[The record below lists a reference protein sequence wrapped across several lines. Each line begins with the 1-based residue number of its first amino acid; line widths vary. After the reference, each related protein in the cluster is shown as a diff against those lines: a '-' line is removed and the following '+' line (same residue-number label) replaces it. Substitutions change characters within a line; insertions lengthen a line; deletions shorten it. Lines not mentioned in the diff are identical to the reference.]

1 MSSCSNCGTV
11 LAPAERFCSRC
22 GGPPAPD
29 SQIET
34 LASPRTGARS
44 PASSPPSSEALQFA
58 PGTVLSDRY
67 RIVAALGRGGM
78 GEVYR
83 ADDLKLGH
91 PVALKFLPRAFAEDP
106 HRLEMFHAE
115 VRNSRQVSHPNV
127 CRVYDIGQFQDLT
140 FLTME
145 YIDGED
151 LASLLRRIGRL
162 PPDKGLELA
171 HQLCA
176 GLAAAHDAGLLHR
189 DLKPA
194 NVMLDGRGRARIT
207 DFGLAVGTED
217 IGGRLLFA
225 GTPAYMA
232 PEQRAGAPASVK
244 TDLYALGLVLFEL
257 FTGKRALED
266 NHLSAWIRPESH
278 GEREPKSRTTTGRGR
293 SSTSSSS
300 LSSSSMGAVD
310 PLVRKAILRCL
321 EQDPARRPNSA
332 LEVARALPGGDP
344 LAATLAAGE
353 TPAPEMVAAAGEE
366 IAISVGAAAVIVVA
380 ILVLLILNVPLSRRG
395 TFVGLAP
402 EVKPREL
409 LEDRAQQI
417 AKQAGYTDSAADS
430 YAFFHVPSTYVQWR
444 EQKDP
449 QGWYRHLNSAV
460 PDVYRFA
467 YRTSP
472 QWLFAYN
479 SYGNPDIDDPP
490 MTVPG
495 MTTTIVDGKGRLMEF
510 HAVPPSSDQDLRA
523 GGVPDWAAMFSA
535 GGWNFTDFK
544 ATMPH
549 DLPNVAFDARAAWDA
564 TSNESRLHVEAASLR
579 GRPVAF
585 SVSGPWV
592 KVRASSG
599 SSLVSQLIF
608 DFLILVALPVFGG
621 IRARRNL
628 RLGRGDPAGA
638 TKLSIIVVIVIAA
651 NTLLAQHWVAD
662 LSIINAVLAN
672 AGLTLILAIAVWV
685 AYVAIEPAL
694 RRHAPHLLIS
704 WARVLTGRLNDGLVG
719 RDMLIGCLAALSVST
734 VHLVFTALPW
744 WFGIARI
751 RPYSAAAVLS
761 DTPHFVG
768 SLLSQ
773 VWVAILVPL
782 SIAFSY
788 AVLRMRIRKPWIASV
803 AVFAIVW
810 PLSFNS
816 EGLFLQ
822 LTLGAIGSLLFVF
835 VFVRFGLVAL
845 TTHIFV
851 ENLLFFYPPVLR
863 SDAWYFAKPLIVL
876 LLVVAIVLFAFRSAL
891 AGRPLFATGAE
902 EP

>member
-1 MSSCSNCGTV
+1 
-11 LAPAERFCSRC
+11 
-22 GGPPAPD
+22 
-29 SQIET
+29 
-34 LASPRTGARS
+34 
-44 PASSPPSSEALQFA
+44 
-58 PGTVLSDRY
+58 
-67 RIVAALGRGGM
+67 M

-91 PVALKFLPRAFAEDP
+91 PVALKFLPRAFAEDL

-217 IGGRLLFA
+217 IGGRLVFA

-244 TDLYALGLVLFEL
+244 TDIYALGLVLFEM

-266 NHLSAWIRPESH
+266 NNLSAWTRPESPTQ
-278 GEREPKSRTTTGRGR
+278 RTPKSKTTNEGSRT
-293 SSTSSSS
+293 SS
-300 LSSSSMGAVD
+300 LSTSGVASVD
-310 PLVRKAILRCL
+310 PVIRKAILRCL

-353 TPAPEMVAAAGEE
+353 TPAPEMVAAAGEN
-366 IAISVGAAAVIVVA
+366 IAISVRAAVIVLIA
-380 ILVLLILNVPLSRRG
+380 IFAMLIVDVPLARRG
-395 TFVGLAP
+395 TFIGLAP
-402 EVKPREL
+402 VVKPREL
-409 LEDRAQQI
+409 LQDRAQQI
-417 AKQAGYTDSAADS
+417 ASEAGYANPVADS
-430 YAFFHVPSTYVQWR
+430 YGFFSIPSSYVQWH
-444 EQKDP
+444 EQIEP
-449 QGWYRHLNSAV
+449 NGWYRKLNSAV
-460 PDVYRFA
+460 PDVYRFV

-472 QWLFAYN
+472 EWLFAYN
-479 SYGNPDIDDPP
+479 SYDNPDVDDPP

-495 MTTTIVDGKGRLMEF
+495 MTTTIVDGAGRLMEF
-510 HAVPPSSDQDLRA
+510 HAVPPSSDKDLSP
-523 GGVPDWAAMFSA
+523 GGVPDWAGMFAA
-535 GGWNFTDFK
+535 GGWNYSDFK
-544 ATMPH
+544 GSQPH
-549 DLPNVAFDARAAWDA
+549 SLPNVAFDGRAAWDG
-564 TSNESRLHVEAASLR
+564 TIEGTPLHVEAASLR
-579 GRPVAF
+579 SRPVSF
-585 SVSGPWV
+585 SVSGPWAGV
-592 KVRASSG
+592 HATSG
-599 SSLVSQLIF
+599 SSAAGQITLYVLIF
-608 DFLILVALPVFGG
+608 FVLPVFGG

-628 RLGRGDPAGA
+628 RLGRGDPVGA
-638 TKLSIIVVIVIAA
+638 TRLSIVVVVVIAA
-651 NTLLAQHWVAD
+651 NTLLEQHWVAD
-662 LSIINAVLAN
+662 RSILNAVIAN
-672 AGLTLILAIAVWV
+672 AGLAFMFAVAVWV

-704 WARVLTGRLNDGLVG
+704 WARVLTGRFNDGLVG
-719 RDMLIGCLAALSVST
+719 RDMMVGCLAALLVST
-734 VHLVFTALPW
+734 IHILFTALPW
-744 WFGIARI
+744 WFEVARI

-768 SLLSQ
+768 SLVSQ

-788 AVLRMRIRKPWIASV
+788 AMLRVRIRRPWIASV
-803 AVFAIVW
+803 IVFAIVW

-822 LTLGAIGSLLFVF
+822 LTMGAIGSFLFVF

-845 TTHIFV
+845 TTEIFV

-876 LLVVAIVLFAFRSAL
+876 LLVIGIVLFAFRSAL
-891 AGRPLFATGAE
+891 AGRPLVAASAE
-902 EP
+902 EL

>member
-1 MSSCSNCGTV
+1 MSSCSNCGSV

-22 GGPPAPD
+22 GGTALD

-34 LASPRTGARS
+34 LAGANPKFSS
-44 PASSPPSSEALQFA
+44 PASNPPSSEALQFA
-58 PGTVLSDRY
+58 PGTVLSERY

-244 TDLYALGLVLFEL
+244 TDIYALGLVLFEM

-266 NHLSAWIRPESH
+266 NNLSAWIRPESH
-278 GEREPKSRTTTGRGR
+278 GERESKSRTTTERSR
-293 SSTSSSS
+293 SSSSSSSSS
-300 LSSSSMGAVD
+300 LSSISAVD
-310 PLVRKAILRCL
+310 PLIRKAILRCL

-332 LEVARALPGGDP
+332 LEVTRALPGGDP

-353 TPAPEMVAAAGEE
+353 TPAPEMVAAAGEN
-366 IAISVGAAAVIVVA
+366 IAISVRAAVVVLIAIFAMLIVD
-380 ILVLLILNVPLSRRG
+380 VPLARRG
-395 TFVGLAP
+395 TFIGLAP

-417 AKQAGYTDSAADS
+417 AKQAGYTDPAADS
-430 YAFFHVPSTYVQWR
+430 YEFFYVPSSYVQWR
-444 EQKDP
+444 EQIEPK
-449 QGWYRHLNSAV
+449 GWYGKLNSAV
-460 PDVYRFA
+460 PDVYRFV

-472 QWLFAYN
+472 EWLFAYN
-479 SYGNPDIDDPP
+479 SYGNPGVDDPP

-495 MTTTIVDGKGRLMEF
+495 MTTTIVDGAGRLMDF
-510 HAVPPSSDQDLRA
+510 HAVPPSSDKDLGA
-523 GGVPDWAAMFSA
+523 GGVPDWAAVFSA
-535 GGWNFTDFK
+535 GGWNFADFK
-544 ATMPH
+544 TTVPH
-549 DLPNVAFDARAAWDA
+549 DLPNVAFDARGAWDG
-564 TSNESRLHVEAASLR
+564 TIDGSPLHVEAASLR
-579 GRPVAF
+579 SKPVAF

-592 KVRASSG
+592 RVHVSSG
-599 SSLVSQLIF
+599 SSAVGQITLYVLIF
-608 DFLILVALPVFGG
+608 FVLPVFGG

-628 RLGRGDPAGA
+628 RLGRGDPVGA
-638 TKLSIIVVIVIAA
+638 TRLSIVVVAVIAA

-662 LSIINAVLAN
+662 RSILNAVIAN
-672 AGLTLILAIAVWV
+672 AGLAFMFAVAVWV

-704 WARVLTGRLNDGLVG
+704 WARVLTGRFNDGLVG
-719 RDMLIGCLAALSVST
+719 RDMLVGCLAALLVST
-734 VHLVFTALPW
+734 IHILLTALPW
-744 WFGIARI
+744 WFALARI

-768 SLLSQ
+768 SVVSQ

-788 AVLRMRIRKPWIASV
+788 AMLRVRIRRPWIASV
-803 AVFAIVW
+803 IVFAIVW

-822 LTLGAIGSLLFVF
+822 LTMGAIGSFLFVF

-845 TTHIFV
+845 TTEIFV

-876 LLVVAIVLFAFRSAL
+876 ILVVAIVLFAFRSAL
-891 AGRPLFATGAE
+891 GGRPLIAQSSE
-902 EP
+902 EL

>member
-22 GGPPAPD
+22 GGAPAPD

-34 LASPRTGARS
+34 LAAPSTGVRS
-44 PASSPPSSEALQFA
+44 PAANPPSSDALQFA
-58 PGTVLSDRY
+58 PGTVLSERY

-244 TDLYALGLVLFEL
+244 TDIYALGLVLFEM

-266 NHLSAWIRPESH
+266 NNLSAWTQPESRAH
-278 GEREPKSRTTTGRGR
+278 GDPKSRTTKEASRTSTAS
-293 SSTSSSS
+293 SSTISS
-300 LSSSSMGAVD
+300 VD

-344 LAATLAAGE
+344 LAAAMAAGE
-353 TPAPEMVAAAGEE
+353 TPAPEMVAAAGQD
-366 IAISVGAAAVIVVA
+366 IAISVRAATIVLIA
-380 ILVLLILNVPLSRRG
+380 IFIMLIADIPLARRG
-395 TFVGLAP
+395 TFIGLAP
-402 EVKPREL
+402 EVKPREI

-417 AKQAGYTDSAADS
+417 AKQVGYGAPVADS
-430 YAFFHVPSTYVQWR
+430 YGYFSIPSSYVQWR
-444 EQKDP
+444 EQIAPK
-449 QGWYRHLNSAV
+449 GWYHKLNSAV
-460 PDVYRFA
+460 PDVYRFV

-472 QWLFAYN
+472 QWLSAFN
-479 SYGNPDIDDPP
+479 SFSNPSVNDPP

-495 MTTTIVDGKGRLMEF
+495 MTTTVVDGSGRLMEF
-510 HAVPPSSDQDLRA
+510 YAVPPASDKDLA
-523 GGVPDWAAMFSA
+523 SAGVPDWADMFAA
-535 GGWNFTDFK
+535 GGWNLSDFK
-544 ATMPH
+544 AAEPH
-549 DLPNVAFDARAAWDA
+549 SLPNVAFDARAAWDGTPA
-564 TSNESRLHVEAASLR
+564 GTPMHIEAASLR
-579 GRPVAF
+579 GKPVAF
-585 SVSGPWV
+585 SVSGAWTAV
-592 KVRASSG
+592 QASSG
-599 SSLVSQLIF
+599 ASLVGQIIYNG
-608 DFLILVALPVFGG
+608 LILVVLPVFGG

-628 RLGRGDPAGA
+628 RLGRGDPVGA
-638 TKLSIIVVIVIAA
+638 TRLGIVVVVVIAA
-651 NTLLAQHWVAD
+651 NTLLGQHWVAQQ
-662 LSIINAVLAN
+662 SIVGAVIAN
-672 AGLTLILAIAVWV
+672 AGLALILAIAVWV
-685 AYVAIEPAL
+685 AYVAIEPVL

-704 WARVLTGRLNDGLVG
+704 WARVLTGRFNDGLVG
-719 RDMLIGCLAALSVST
+719 RDMLIGCLAASVST
-734 VHLVFTALPW
+734 ILHTFSVALPW
-744 WFGIARI
+744 WFAVSRI
-751 RPYSAAAVLS
+751 RPYPASMILS
-761 DTPHFVG
+761 DTPHFIG
-768 SLLSQ
+768 SVVSQ
-773 VWVAILVPL
+773 VWVAVLLPL
-782 SIAFSY
+782 SIAFAY
-788 AVLRMRIRKPWIASV
+788 ALLRLRIRSAWIAS
-803 AVFAIVW
+803 AVVFLVVW

-816 EGLFLQ
+816 EGVFLQ
-822 LTLGAIGSLLFVF
+822 LTMGAVGCLLFVY

-845 TTHIFV
+845 TTFVFV
-851 ENLLFFYPPVLR
+851 ENLIFFYPPVLR
-863 SDAWYFAKPLIVL
+863 PDAWYFAKPLIVL
-876 LLVVAIVLFAFRSAL
+876 LLVVGIVLFAFRSAL
-891 AGRPLFATGAE
+891 AGRPLFAASSDE
-902 EP
+902 L

>member
-1 MSSCSNCGTV
+1 M
-11 LAPAERFCSRC
+11 
-22 GGPPAPD
+22 
-29 SQIET
+29 
-34 LASPRTGARS
+34 
-44 PASSPPSSEALQFA
+44 
-58 PGTVLSDRY
+58 LSDRY
-67 RIVAALGRGGM
+67 RVVAALGRGGM

-244 TDLYALGLVLFEL
+244 TDIYALGLVLFEM

-266 NHLSAWIRPESH
+266 NNLSAWTRSESH
-278 GEREPKSRTTTGRGR
+278 GEREPKSRTTERSR
-293 SSTSSSS
+293 SSSSSSYSS
-300 LSSSSMGAVD
+300 LSSSSSSSSSSISSVD

-321 EQDPARRPNSA
+321 EQDLARRPNSA
-332 LEVARALPGGDP
+332 LEVSRALPGGDP
-344 LAATLAAGE
+344 LAAALAAGE

-366 IAISVGAAAVIVVA
+366 IAISVRAAALIVVA
-380 ILVLLILNVPLSRRG
+380 IVAMIIVNVPLARRG
-395 TFVGLAP
+395 TFIGLAP

-417 AKQAGYTDSAADS
+417 AKQAGYTDPAADS
-430 YAFFHVPSTYVQWR
+430 YTFFYVPSSYVQWR
-444 EQKDP
+444 EQIDP
-449 QGWYRHLNSAV
+449 TGWYRHLNSAV

-472 QWLFAYN
+472 QWLFAIN
-479 SYGNPDIDDPP
+479 SFNNPGLDDPP
-490 MTVPG
+490 LTVPG
-495 MTTTIVDGKGRLMEF
+495 MTMTVVDGLGRLMEF
-510 HAVPPSSDQDLRA
+510 RAAPPKSDKDLPAR
-523 GGVPDWAAMFSA
+523 GGVPDWTAVFAA

-544 ATMPH
+544 ATQPH
-549 DLPNVAFDARAAWDA
+549 DLPNVAFDARAAWEA
-564 TSNESRLHVEAASLR
+564 TSNESPLHVEAASLR
-579 GRPVAF
+579 GKPVAF
-585 SVSGPWV
+585 SVSGPWATV
-592 KVRASSG
+592 QASSG
-599 SSLVSQLIF
+599 SSLVSQFIFNFLIF
-608 DFLILVALPVFGG
+608 VALPVFGG

-628 RLGRGDPAGA
+628 RLGRGDPSGA

-651 NTLLAQHWVAD
+651 NTLLAQHWVAHR
-662 LSIINAVLAN
+662 SIVNAVLAN

-704 WARVLTGRLNDGLVG
+704 WARVLTGRFNDGLVG
-719 RDMLIGCLAALSVST
+719 RDMLIGCLAALFVST
-734 VHLVFTALPW
+734 IHLLFTALPW
-744 WFGIARI
+744 WFALARV

-761 DTPHFVG
+761 DTPHFVA
-768 SLLSQ
+768 SVISQ

-788 AVLRMRIRKPWIASV
+788 AVLRMRIRQPWIASAV
-803 AVFAIVW
+803 VFAIVW

-845 TTHIFV
+845 TTFIFV

-863 SDAWYFAKPLIVL
+863 PDAWYFAKPLIVL
-876 LLVVAIVLFAFRSAL
+876 LLVVAIVLYAFRSAL
-891 AGRPLFATGAE
+891 AGRPLVAASAE
-902 EP
+902 EL

>member
-1 MSSCSNCGTV
+1 MTSCSSCGSA

-22 GGPPAPD
+22 GGVAVAD

-34 LASPRTGARS
+34 SPGPAAKVA
-44 PASSPPSSEALQFA
+44 PASSAPALEALQFA
-58 PGTVLSDRY
+58 PGTVFSERY

-106 HRLEMFHAE
+106 GRLEMFHAE

-162 PPDKGLELA
+162 PPDKGLEIA

-207 DFGLAVGTED
+207 DFGLAVGAED
-217 IGGRLLFA
+217 IGGRQQFA

-232 PEQRAGAPASVK
+232 PEQRTGAPANVK
-244 TDLYALGLVLFEL
+244 TDIYSLGLVLFEI
-257 FTGKRALED
+257 FTGKRAFED
-266 NHLSAWIRPESH
+266 DNLSAWRQSESAAK
-278 GEREPKSRTTTGRGR
+278 GEPKSRSAEQR
-293 SSTSSSS
+293 SRTSSSS
-300 LSSSSMGAVD
+300 SSSSSIASVD
-310 PLVRKAILRCL
+310 PAIRVAILRCL

-332 LEVARALPGGDP
+332 LDVSRALPGGDP

-353 TPAPEMVAAAGEE
+353 TPAPEMVAAAGQD
-366 IAISVGAAAVIVVA
+366 IAVSVRAATLVVVA
-380 ILVLLILNVPLSRRG
+380 ILVMLIVDVPLARRG
-395 TFVGLAP
+395 TFIGLAP

-409 LEDRAQQI
+409 LVDRAQQI
-417 AKQAGYTDSAADS
+417 GKQAGYTGPVADS
-430 YAFFHVPSTYVQWR
+430 YAYFSVPFSYVQWR
-444 EQKDP
+444 EQIEP
-449 QGWYRHLNSAV
+449 NGWYRKLNSAV
-460 PDVYRFA
+460 PDVYRFV

-472 QWLFAYN
+472 EWLFAFN
-479 SYGNPDIDDPP
+479 SFDNPSRDDPP

-495 MTTTIVDGKGRLMEF
+495 MTTTVVDGAGRLMEF
-510 HAVPPSSDQDLRA
+510 HAAPPASDKDLPA
-523 GGVPDWAAMFSA
+523 GSVPDWAAMFAA
-535 GGWNFTDFK
+535 GGWNFSDFK
-544 ATMPH
+544 ASQAH
-549 DLPNVAFDARAAWDA
+549 ALPNVAFDARAAWDG
-564 TSNESRLHVEAASLR
+564 TSQGTPLHLEAACLR
-579 GRPVAF
+579 GKPVSF
-585 SVSGPWV
+585 SVSGAWV
-592 KVRASSG
+592 GVQPSSG
-599 SSLVSQLIF
+599 SSTVSQILFDVLIF
-608 DFLILVALPVFGG
+608 IVLPVFGG

-628 RLGRGDPAGA
+628 RLGRGDPVGA
-638 TKLSIIVVIVIAA
+638 TRLSIVVVVVIAA
-651 NTLLAQHWVAD
+651 NTLLAQHWVAHP
-662 LSIINAVLAN
+662 SIINAVLAN
-672 AGLTLILAIAVWV
+672 AGLALIFAIAVWV
-685 AYVAIEPAL
+685 GYVAIEPVL

-704 WARVLTGRLNDGLVG
+704 WARVLTGRFGDALVG
-719 RDMLIGCLAALSVST
+719 RDILIGCLVAL
-734 VHLVFTALPW
+734 LVGTLHMFMTALPW
-744 WFGIARI
+744 WFAVSRI
-751 RPYSAAAVLS
+751 RPYPASAVLS

-788 AVLRMRIRKPWIASV
+788 GVLRVRIRRSWIASV
-803 AVFAIVW
+803 VLFAIVW

-822 LTLGAIGSLLFVF
+822 LTMGAIGSLLFVF

-845 TTHIFV
+845 TTEIFV

-863 SDAWYFAKPLIVL
+863 SDAWYFAKPLIVV
-876 LLVVAIVLFAFRSAL
+876 LLVVTIALFAFRSAL
-891 AGRPLFATGAE
+891 AGRPLFAGSSE
-902 EP
+902 EL